1 MKTQPK
7 QKHQRPKRFIVRVL
21 QTRWPSAVVEA
32 KDEKEAMLKAET
44 IDSSEFTYAHS
55 NDEWLIDS
63 AEPLEPEES

>member
-1 MKTQPK
+1 M
-7 QKHQRPKRFIVRVL
+7 
-21 QTRWPSAVVEA
+21 VEA

-44 IDSSEFTYAHS
+44 IDSSEFTYAYS